1 MKFSDMEYIRPDK
14 EKIIADIVRATERL
28 ASAGSFEEADAAL
41 MEYEDVAG
49 ELSSM
54 CTIANIRHDIDTADS
69 FYSDEVDYLDMAV
82 PEIQEYMQ
90 GWNKQLC
97 GTKYRD
103 EFEEE
108 VRAAPIYQS
117 RD

>member
-54 CTIANIRHDIDTADS
+54 CTIATVSYTHLPKGTRLHGRIPGIR
-69 FYSDEVDYLDMAV
+69 
-82 PEIQEYMQ
+82 
-90 GWNKQLC
+90 
-97 GTKYRD
+97 
-103 EFEEE
+103 
-108 VRAAPIYQS
+108 
-117 RD
+117 